1 MKCENCLHY
10 ETCGLY
16 TYDVLLDRTVYYKER
31 DLEDVEN
38 RCSNF
43 ADKDLYIKLSCKVGT
58 KDLYIKLPCKI
69 GTKVYALATPCGGC
83 EHYNLS
89 LEQSLK
95 ICRNCEK
102 REIAECTFDIE
113 LIDEFGKTVFLTR
126 EDAEKKLEEL
136 KNE

>member
-1 MKCENCLHY
+1 MLTNMPLNVLRKEVGQMKCENCLHH
-10 ETCGLY
+10 EACKSM
-16 TYDVLLDRTVYYKER
+16 VSVIER
-31 DLEDVEN
+31 ATMYSIAMRVCN
-38 RCSNF
+38 NY
-43 ADKDLYIKLSCKVGT
+43 AD
-58 KDLYIKLPCKI
+58 KDLYIKLPCKV
-69 GTKVYALATPCGGC
+69 GTKVYAIATPCGGC

-102 REIAECTFDIE
+102 REIAECTFDNE

-136 KNE
+136 KNECK

>member
-16 TYDVLLDRTVYYKER
+16 TYDALLVRTVYYKER

-43 ADKDLYIKLSCKVGT
+43 ADKDLYIKLPCKV
-58 KDLYIKLPCKI
+58 
-69 GTKVYALATPCGGC
+69 GTKVYALATPCD
-83 EHYNLS
+83 
-89 LEQSLK
+89 
-95 ICRNCEK
+95 CEK
-102 REIAECTFDIE
+102 REIAEFTFDIE
-113 LIDEFGKTVFLTR
+113 LIDEFGKAVFLTR

-136 KNE
+136 KNECK

>member
-1 MKCENCLHY
+1 MLTNMLLNVLRKEVGQMKCENCLHY
-10 ETCGLY
+10 GVCTFAKQYETVDKC
-16 TYDVLLDRTVYYKER
+16 TD
-31 DLEDVEN
+31 
-38 RCSNF
+38 F
-43 ADKDLYIKLSCKVGT
+43 AD

-69 GTKVYALATPCGGC
+69 GTKVYAIATPCGGC

-102 REIAECTFDIE
+102 REIAECTFDNE

-136 KNE
+136 KNECK

>member
-10 ETCGLY
+10 GVCTFAKQYETVDKCP
-16 TYDVLLDRTVYYKER
+16 D
-31 DLEDVEN
+31 
-38 RCSNF
+38 F
-43 ADKDLYIKLSCKVGT
+43 ADKDLYV
-58 KDLYIKLPCKI
+58 KLPCKV

-89 LEQSLK
+89 FEQSIK

-102 REIAECTFDIE
+102 REIAEFTFDIE
-113 LIDEFGKTVFLTR
+113 LIDEFGKAVFLTR

-136 KNE
+136 KNECK

>member
-1 MKCENCLHY
+1 MLTNMPLNVLRKEVGQMRCENCLHY
-10 ETCGLY
+10 EACKSM
-16 TYDVLLDRTVYYKER
+16 VSVIER
-31 DLEDVEN
+31 ATMYSIAMRVCN
-38 RCSNF
+38 NY
-43 ADKDLYIKLSCKVGT
+43 AD

-69 GTKVYALATPCGGC
+69 GTKVYAIATPCGGC

-102 REIAECTFDIE
+102 REIAECTFDNE

-136 KNE
+136 KNECK

>member
-1 MKCENCLHY
+1 MLTNMSLNVLRKEVGQMKCENCLHY
-10 ETCGLY
+10 GVCTFAKQYEAADKCT
-16 TYDVLLDRTVYYKER
+16 D
-31 DLEDVEN
+31 
-38 RCSNF
+38 F
-43 ADKDLYIKLSCKVGT
+43 ADKDLYIKITFKV
-58 KDLYIKLPCKI
+58 

-102 REIAECTFDIE
+102 REIAECTFDNE

-136 KNE
+136 KNECK

>member
-1 MKCENCLHY
+1 MKCENCLHC
-10 ETCGLY
+10 EVCTFAKQFKSVDKCP
-16 TYDVLLDRTVYYKER
+16 D
-31 DLEDVEN
+31 
-38 RCSNF
+38 F
-43 ADKDLYIKLSCKVGT
+43 ADKDLYIKLPCKVGT
-58 KDLYIKLPCKI
+58 K
-69 GTKVYALATPCGGC
+69 VYAIATPCGGC

-102 REIAECTFDIE
+102 REIAECTFDNE

-136 KNE
+136 NNECKRG

>member
-16 TYDVLLDRTVYYKER
+16 IYDEPLVRTVYYKER

-43 ADKDLYIKLSCKVGT
+43 ADKDLYIKLPCKV
-58 KDLYIKLPCKI
+58 

-102 REIAECTFDIE
+102 REIAECTFDNE

-136 KNE
+136 KNECK

>member
-1 MKCENCLHY
+1 MLTNMPLNVLRKEVGQMKCENCLYY
-10 ETCGLY
+10 EACKSM
-16 TYDVLLDRTVYYKER
+16 VSVIER
-31 DLEDVEN
+31 ATMYSIAMRVCN
-38 RCSNF
+38 NF
-43 ADKDLYIKLSCKVGT
+43 ADKDLYIKLPCKV
-58 KDLYIKLPCKI
+58 

-102 REIAECTFDIE
+102 REIAECTFDNE

-136 KNE
+136 KNECK